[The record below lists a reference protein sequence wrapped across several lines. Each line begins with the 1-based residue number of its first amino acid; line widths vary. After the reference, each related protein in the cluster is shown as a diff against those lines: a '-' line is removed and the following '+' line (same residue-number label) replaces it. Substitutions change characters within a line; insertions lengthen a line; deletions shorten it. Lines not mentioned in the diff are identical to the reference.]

1 MDENNFRILILG
13 DFAVGKTSFMF
24 RYLDDIFNPFTL
36 SSIGIDLRIKELER
50 NNEKIFLKIFDTAG
64 QERFHSLV
72 INYYKGADGIILIY
86 DISNLDT
93 FKSIKNWIEGI
104 NENINIK
111 EIGFI
116 IVGNK
121 CDLPEDEKKV
131 TDEMKKNLEN
141 SLNIKIIE
149 ASAKNNINVNESF
162 EKLVDKMMELKK
174 NKEHINS
181 LKLKEEK
188 DINNKNENE
197 GKCCGSKKIK
207 DKDIQ

>member
-1 MDENNFRILILG
+1 MEENSFRILILG
-13 DFAVGKTSFMF
+13 DFAVGKSSFMF
-24 RYLDDIFNPFTL
+24 RYLDDIFNQFTL
-36 SSIGIDLRIKELER
+36 STIGIDSRIKELER
-50 NNEKIFLKIFDTAG
+50 NNQKIFLKIFDISG
-64 QERFHSLV
+64 QERFHLLI

-104 NENINIK
+104 NNNINLK

-121 CDLPEDEKKV
+121 YDLHEDKKKV
-131 TDEMKKNLEN
+131 IDEMKQNLEN
-141 SLNIKIIE
+141 TLNIKIIE
-149 ASAKNNINVNESF
+149 TSAKNNINVNECF

-174 NKEHINS
+174 NKEPINS

-188 DINNKNENE
+188 DVNNKSEKE
-197 GKCCGSKKIK
+197 GKCFVLKK
-207 DKDIQ
+207 